1 MHLRHNH
8 NALAAYVGVYQV
20 RGDIAF
26 KLALLLITIHVI
38 SARIVSEFKAVAA
51 VTAPAAPKPC
61 LKVFIASD
69 GALRLDPAATI
80 EVSPADFKTAVS
92 NLVAK
97 ANGQPTV
104 IALCL
109 SENAMSKAL
118 VGAGIAVA
126 QVATNAETILT
137 INPEARHDTI
147 D

>member
-1 MHLRHNH
+1 MRYKNH
-8 NALAAYVGVYQV
+8 DALAAYVGVYQV

-26 KLALLLITIHVI
+26 KLALLLITIHAI
-38 SARIVSEFKAVAA
+38 SARIVSEFKAVSA
-51 VTAPAAPKPC
+51 VTAPAAPKPS

-69 GALRLDPAATI
+69 GTLRLDPTASI

-109 SENAMSKAL
+109 SENRMSKAL
-118 VGAGIAVA
+118 LGAGIAVA

-137 INPEARHDTI
+137 INLEPRHESI